1 MNLLETATIL
11 HYHRH
16 RMATYGDAAVEALG
30 WKGANSQSKRFEVIA
45 GAANFDGSAILDAGC
60 GHGDL
65 KAFLDERFHDFSY
78 IGVDHVPEFIAHAKA
93 RYAASQHTW
102 FHSCDFSK
110 LELPRVDYVIAS
122 GALGY
127 RCAQPQFHLEM
138 VRRMY
143 QAAEQ
148 AAIFNALDAA
158 RFPAHPLLVG
168 RDCEQLVAFC
178 RELSPD
184 VAVIRGYLDDDFT
197 VCMYRA
203 R

>member
-16 RMATYGDAAVEALG
+16 RMAMYGDAAIESLG
-30 WKGANSQSKRFEVIA
+30 WRGPDSQRNRFEVIA
-45 GAANFDGSAILDAGC
+45 GAADFDGRSILDVGC
-60 GHGDL
+60 GRGDL
-65 KAFLDERFHDFSY
+65 KAFFDERFRDFSY
-78 IGVDHVPEFIAHAKA
+78 IGIDHVPEFIAQAKA
-93 RYAASQHTW
+93 RYDAYPHTW
-102 FHSCDFSK
+102 FYHGDFSK

-127 RCAQPQFHLEM
+127 RCAEPEFHLEM

-143 QAAEQ
+143 RAADR

-158 RFPAHPLLVG
+158 RFPEHPLLVG
-168 RDCEQLVAFC
+168 RDYEELLAFC

-184 VAVIRGYLDDDFT
+184 VSVVRGYLDDDFT
-197 VCMYRA
+197 VCMYRD

>member
-1 MNLLETATIL
+1 MNILENAAIL

-16 RMATYGDAAVEALG
+16 RMATFGDVAVEALG
-30 WKGANSQSKRFEVIA
+30 WKCLYSQRKRFEVIA
-45 GAANFDGSAILDAGC
+45 GAADFDNCCILDVGC
-60 GHGDL
+60 GRGDL
-65 KAFLDERFHDFSY
+65 KAFLDERFADFSY
-78 IGVDHVPEFIAHAKA
+78 IGIDHVPEFIAQAQA
-93 RYAASQHTW
+93 RYAASPRTW

-110 LELPRVDYVIAS
+110 LVLPRVDYVIAS

-127 RCAQPQFHLEM
+127 RCAQPQFHVEM

-143 QAAEQ
+143 QAAGRGL
-148 AAIFNALDAA
+148 IFNALDAA
-158 RFPAHPLLVG
+158 RFPEHPLLVG
-168 RDCEQLVAFC
+168 RDRKQLVAFC

-197 VCMYRA
+197 VCIYRN